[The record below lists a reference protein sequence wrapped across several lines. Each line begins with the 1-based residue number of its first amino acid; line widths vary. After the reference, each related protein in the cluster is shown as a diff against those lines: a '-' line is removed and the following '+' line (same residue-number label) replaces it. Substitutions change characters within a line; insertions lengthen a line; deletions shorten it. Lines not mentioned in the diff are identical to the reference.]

1 MMKNVHPNEIT
12 FGIMIKIFGFSRE
25 LYKAFDL
32 LDLMEV
38 YKIKPSI
45 IIYTNLIHISFY
57 NRNPRKAELAFTLFK
72 KKGLQGDRLMY
83 SKLIDGLIRFK

>member
-1 MMKNVHPNEIT
+1 MKNMIKSDITIDISVVNLFLDSCANNKEYKLGIQGYQFAMMKNVLPNVIT

-38 YKIKPSI
+38 Y
-45 IIYTNLIHISFY
+45 
-57 NRNPRKAELAFTLFK
+57 
-72 KKGLQGDRLMY
+72 
-83 SKLIDGLIRFK
+83 